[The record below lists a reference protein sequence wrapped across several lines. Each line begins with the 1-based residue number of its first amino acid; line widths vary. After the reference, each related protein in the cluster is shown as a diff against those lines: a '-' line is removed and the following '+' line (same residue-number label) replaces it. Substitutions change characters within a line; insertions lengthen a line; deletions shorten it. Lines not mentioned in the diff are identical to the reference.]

1 MTVAVR
7 AIDKVA
13 AGSSLALVAFLAL
26 AMRLAFPPMPDAQAA
41 DSPRVDD
48 KVEQRIVL
56 GDKQVALPE
65 GAWRVAA
72 VGTQETA
79 AAGRGA
85 FGAIR
90 NVILFRQGGGHVTAA
105 VEVNVNTVPVDNGW
119 GAAPACEPAGQFLL
133 VTRYQTEWD
142 LSCMLVQATYTPAG
156 GPGPQAWREALRRA
170 AVAGLAV
177 PDLWLTAAFR
187 VSDRQDVLDVRYHF
201 DPGLL
206 IAALGAVP
214 GTAADWAPPAV
225 ARSPERVAAVR
236 LLASWAVGGDEWLER
251 GMRNQLGDERLPM
264 PRRAAFFSNTPQID
278 AKLAELERLFRA
290 GALST
295 GEYLAQQRAAL
306 GEVPV
311 LAADASPIERSFQKS
326 LTLRVANSAVD
337 YVLGFVV
344 TVAAPVAGGWLAA
357 PATLAYS
364 ALFIL
369 NDQLW
374 EKHWAGKSPAE
385 TLPLVVFVHAGAP
398 T

>member
-1 MTVAVR
+1 M
-7 AIDKVA
+7 
-13 AGSSLALVAFLAL
+13 
-26 AMRLAFPPMPDAQAA
+26 
-41 DSPRVDD
+41 
-48 KVEQRIVL
+48 
-56 GDKQVALPE
+56 ALPE

-72 VGTQETA
+72 VGTQDMA

-90 NVILFRQGGGHVTAA
+90 NVILFRQGGGRVTAA
-105 VEVNVNTVPVDNGW
+105 VEVNANTVPVDNGW
-119 GAAPACEPAGQFLL
+119 GPAPACEPAGQFLL
-133 VTRYQTEWD
+133 VTRYRTEWD

-206 IAALGAVP
+206 IAALGRGTRNRSRLGAP
-214 GTAADWAPPAV
+214 GGGALAGPCGGGQAAGV
-225 ARSPERVAAVR
+225 LGGRAATSGSSGACATS
-236 LLASWAVGGDEWLER
+236 LA
-251 GMRNQLGDERLPM
+251 DERLPM

-278 AKLAELERLFRA
+278 AKLAELERLYRA

-295 GEYLAQQRAAL
+295 GDYLAQQHAAL

-337 YVLGFVV
+337 YVLGLAV

-385 TLPLVVFVHAGAP
+385 TLPLVEFVHVGAP
-398 T
+398 A